1 MFGSGFTTL
10 IISNEQML
18 DIMKIV
24 KCPEDS
30 GLLIK
35 GVNETIQNGAT
46 EQKGW
51 FLRMLLVALGAS
63 LLEHLL
69 TDKGTIRAGKE
80 TPRTGEKI

>member
-1 MFGSGFTTL
+1 
-10 IISNEQML
+10 
-18 DIMKIV
+18 MKIV
-24 KCPEDS
+24 KSPVDS

-35 GVNETIQNGAT
+35 GASETIENEAT

-80 TPRTGEKI
+80 TTRTGEKI